1 MRQRRPRGSGV
12 VQGFRASAPHAKIR
26 GFFERRTLSMRS
38 AGVSLPVAGTPG
50 AEGEFSLTSR
60 HHDAIGPRGR
70 WWLFASLCGLS
81 FGFALMFAVRGAWPV
96 LPYSALEMAVL
107 FWAFHR
113 FERRMADWER
123 ITICGDRV
131 IVESERS
138 GVRTQRVFNRQWLR
152 VELEERSF
160 GRPPALALRYAGQ
173 RTTFGEA
180 LPAVERIRVGRELR
194 RVLSAAARPP
204 AQGFGDG

>member
-1 MRQRRPRGSGV
+1 
-12 VQGFRASAPHAKIR
+12 
-26 GFFERRTLSMRS
+26 MRS
-38 AGVSLPVAGTPG
+38 AGVSLPVAGSPG
-50 AEGEFSLTSR
+50 AEAEFSLTSR
-60 HHDAIGPRGR
+60 LHDAIGPRGR

-96 LPYSALEMAVL
+96 LPYSALEMGVL

-113 FERRMADWER
+113 FERRIADWER
-123 ITICGDRV
+123 ITVCGDCV

-138 GVRTQRVFNRQWLR
+138 GERTRRVFNRQWLR

-173 RTTFGEA
+173 RTTFGDA
-180 LPAVERIRVGRELR
+180 LPAGERIRLGRELR
-194 RVLSAAARPP
+194 RVLAAAVRPP
-204 AQGFGDG
+204 AQGFRDG

>member
-1 MRQRRPRGSGV
+1 
-12 VQGFRASAPHAKIR
+12 
-26 GFFERRTLSMRS
+26 MRS
-38 AGVSLPVAGTPG
+38 AGGSLPVAESPG
-50 AEGEFSLTSR
+50 AEAEFSLTSR
-60 HHDAIGPRGR
+60 RHDAIGPQGR
-70 WWLFASLCGLS
+70 WGLFASLCALS
-81 FGFALMFAVRGAWPV
+81 LGFALMFMARGAWPV

-113 FERRMADWER
+113 FERRVADWER
-123 ITICGDRV
+123 ITVCGDRV

-138 GVRTQRVFNRQWLR
+138 GVVTRRVFNRQWLR

-180 LPAVERIRVGRELR
+180 LPAAERIRLSRELR
-194 RVLSAAARPP
+194 RVLA
-204 AQGFGDG
+204 GVV

>member
-1 MRQRRPRGSGV
+1 
-12 VQGFRASAPHAKIR
+12 
-26 GFFERRTLSMRS
+26 MRS
-38 AGVSLPVAGTPG
+38 AGVSLPVAGSLD

-60 HHDAIGPRGR
+60 RHDAIGPRGR

-123 ITICGDRV
+123 IAICGDRV

-138 GVRTQRVFNRQWLR
+138 GVRTRREFNRQWLR

-160 GRPPALALRYAGQ
+160 GRPPTLALRYAGQ

-180 LPAVERIRVGRELR
+180 LPAGERIRVGRELR
-194 RVLSAAARPP
+194 RVLAAAGGT
-204 AQGFGDG
+204 AGAGFRGWLTFSGKAWIASRRRGGSGGCFLQY

>member
-1 MRQRRPRGSGV
+1 
-12 VQGFRASAPHAKIR
+12 
-26 GFFERRTLSMRS
+26 MRS
-38 AGVSLPVAGTPG
+38 AGVSLPVTGGPD

-60 HHDAIGPRGR
+60 RHDAIGPRGR

-81 FGFALMFAVRGAWPV
+81 FGFALMFVLRGAWPV

-113 FERRMADWER
+113 FERRIADWER
-123 ITICGDRV
+123 ITVCGDRV
-131 IVESERS
+131 IVERELS

-180 LPAVERIRVGRELR
+180 LPAGERIRLGRDLR
-194 RVLSAAARPP
+194 RLLSAAVGPTAP
-204 AQGFGDG
+204 GFGDG